1 MTDIINFYEKMPKK
15 LLKKAYNPNE
25 HLHHFQLPFR
35 GIISAPSGS
44 GKTNVLLN
52 LLHLFSQGDGTFA
65 DITIITRNKDEPLYN
80 YLSEKSKGRIAI
92 TEGLNSI
99 PKLDD
104 MDKDENHLVCF
115 DDLVLAKDQSK
126 IVEYYIRARKL
137 NCSVLYLSQSYF
149 DIPPIIRKNCSYI
162 IFMKIGGLR
171 QVNTILRD
179 FALGCSKEQLTGMYE
194 YSTDEKMMPFII
206 DNETSNMQKKFR
218 KGFNEYLDP
227 NDFGDNN

>member
-1 MTDIINFYEKMPKK
+1 MTDIINFYEKLPKK

-80 YLSEKSKGRIAI
+80 YLAEKSKGRIAI

>member
-15 LLKKAYNPNE
+15 LLKKTYNPNE

-227 NDFGDNN
+227 ADFGDNN